1 MPLDPPSG
9 MLRVIDA
16 DVQLLGEELSGG
28 PVREIEDVPFAHLEQ
43 VIEKE
48 HICRPDV
55 GHCYSTSANE

>member
-1 MPLDPPSG
+1 